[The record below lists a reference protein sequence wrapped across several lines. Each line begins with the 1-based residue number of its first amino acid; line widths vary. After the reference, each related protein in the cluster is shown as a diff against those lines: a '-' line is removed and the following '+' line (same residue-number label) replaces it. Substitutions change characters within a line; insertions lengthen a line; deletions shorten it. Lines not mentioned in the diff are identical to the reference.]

1 MIIIQYKGISHT
13 LEISLDVWNEGV
25 PLYNLCNVL
34 HNSLIGKHMYNY
46 RLFEEGDTKLFK
58 IIVTTILEPFSFLAH
73 LGVLPLLFLQFL
85 STYAWVCVF
94 GDKYCR
100 EGEPP
105 NQLQIDRTGVLFGF
119 FICAGVIGF
128 AARVT
133 NANKS
138 SA

>member
-1 MIIIQYKGISHT
+1 MC
-13 LEISLDVWNEGV
+13 LDHFIEK
-25 PLYNLCNVL
+25 YMCNC
-34 HNSLIGKHMYNY
+34 N

-58 IIVTTILEPFSFLAH
+58 LIATMLLEPFSFLAH
-73 LGVLPLLFLQFL
+73 LGILPLLFLQFL

-100 EGEPP
+100 EGEAP

-119 FICAGVIGF
+119 FICAGIIGF

-133 NANKS
+133 SANKS
-138 SA
+138 A